1 MSKRVFSAGAPAV
14 LLLTALAGTAAA
26 QNRNAGEIRGTV
38 SDTTAASVPGVSVSI
53 TNVSTGVT
61 QQFTT
66 NAAGVYVAPA
76 VLAGNYTIT
85 FVKEGFRRLVRSG
98 VSLSVQTIT
107 VDAQL
112 EVGQLTQEVSVNAAA
127 PLVQTES
134 AERSTTLQSTTI
146 KQLPLVGR
154 NSYALT
160 GILPGVNVGS
170 GNNAS
175 GDSVGFNGTASY
187 QGNFTIDGG
196 SAVRPTSQNLGTGV
210 PLEAI
215 EEMNFRTSNF
225 GAEYGNGVAVVSIIT
240 KSGTNIYKGSL
251 FEYLQNNAFN
261 ARNFFL
267 PTLPVFRW
275 HQFGGTIG
283 GPIIRDKTFF
293 FFSYQTQRRVDYT
306 GPFLSVPT
314 QAMRNGD
321 FSGMPT
327 LFDPDTLS
335 QINGQRMR
343 QPLAGNRIP
352 ASRIDTVAKNM
363 QEFYALPN
371 LPGTFRNYYAPVRQP
386 VTNHWYNGK
395 VDHNL
400 SSRNRLT
407 GSVMYQDTSRVFNG
421 PMCPVAQGSG
431 SRDCTNYPFKSIDS
445 QITDVWTMSPALI
458 NEIRVAFNRNISRAT
473 PPTLDAGLA
482 QKLGIRNMYS
492 DAFPNVAIG
501 GPVALTSI
509 GSGLVQQLNQNSF
522 VYSDVATWVKG
533 KHIVKAG
540 GEFDRFQVNQAW
552 DNTRPA
558 NLTFNGIYTRNPSD
572 GASRGQGY
580 ADFLFGL
587 PQNWTATKLPLTG
600 ARGSSIQMFVQ
611 DDYKILRNLTLSLG
625 IRWMIQPSW
634 TEHHGRLANFDPGL
648 RNPSTNTPG
657 AIAYG
662 GSLQET
668 NYGGIAPRLGF
679 AWSPSKEWA
688 IRGGYGLFNVMNG
701 ANTFA
706 PNIGLGWTVSG
717 FATSNDNITP
727 IFQLQNGLPNVI
739 VPTDNSR
746 TASLLNGQN
755 LDYLARSTPLTKI
768 HQYQLGFQRQLPGAM
783 VVDVAYVG
791 TKGRSLGFGRDLNQ
805 VPASQLGPGN
815 AQLRRRY
822 PQFANINTRNFD
834 GISNYDSLQVVAR
847 KQFSRGLTFQT
858 TYTLSKALDT
868 GAGSG
873 NGGTTNV
880 GIWQIAESPMLN
892 YALSALDSTHLF
904 NGAMVWE
911 LPVGRNRAWMNRG
924 GLADCIVGGWQLA
937 GIWQVRSGTPFTP
950 VVGTANLSGALSGTW
965 LPNRVGNGTLE
976 NPTIARWFDTSAFVA
991 PAQFTFGNAGR
1002 SIVRGPGFAN
1012 LDMSLSKEF
1021 SLAIVREAM
1030 SLQIR
1035 VDAAN
1040 VLNHPNFGQPNA
1052 GIGAQGAGGI
1062 FSALAPR
1069 SLQLGARL
1077 LF

>member
-1 MSKRVFSAGAPAV
+1 MSKRVFPAGV
-14 LLLTALAGTAAA
+14 TTLLLLTALTGPAAA

-38 SDTTAASVPGVSVSI
+38 MDSTSASVPGVSVSI
-53 TNVSTGVT
+53 TNVDTGVI

-66 NAAGVYVAPA
+66 NGAGVYVAPA

-85 FVKEGFRRLVRSG
+85 FVKDGFRRLVRSG
-98 VSLSVQTIT
+98 VSLGVQTIT

-112 EVGQLTQEVSVNAAA
+112 EVGQLTQEVSVVAAV
-127 PLVQTES
+127 PLVQTEN
-134 AERSTTLQSTTI
+134 AERSSTLQSSTL
-146 KQLPLVGR
+146 KELPLVGR

-160 GILPGVNVGS
+160 GILPGVNIGS

-196 SAVRPTSQNLGTGV
+196 SAVRPTSQNLGTSV
-210 PLEAI
+210 PVEAI

-225 GAEYGNGVAVVSIIT
+225 GAEYGNGVAVISVIT
-240 KSGTNIYKGSL
+240 KSGTNSFRGSL

-261 ARNFFL
+261 ARNYFL
-267 PTLPVFRW
+267 ATVPAYRW
-275 HQFGGTIG
+275 HQYGGTIG
-283 GPIIRDKTFF
+283 GPIKRDRTFF
-293 FFSYQTQRRVDYT
+293 FFSYQAERRVDYT

-327 LFDPDTLS
+327 LYDPATLA
-335 QINGQRMR
+335 QVNGQWTR
-343 QPLAGNRIP
+343 QPLPGNMIPANRID
-352 ASRIDTVAKNM
+352 SVAKNM
-363 QEFYALPN
+363 QAYYALPN
-371 LPGTFRNYYAPVRQP
+371 LPGTFRNYYADIRQP
-386 VTNHWYNGK
+386 VMNHWYNSK
-395 VDHNL
+395 IDHNL
-400 SSRNRLT
+400 SSTNRLT
-407 GSVMYQDTSRVFNG
+407 GSFMFRDTSRIFSG

-445 QITDVWTMSPALI
+445 QVTDVWTVSPSLI
-458 NEIRVAFNRNISRAT
+458 NEFRVAFNRNISRAT
-473 PPTLDAGLA
+473 PPTLDAGFA
-482 QKLGIRNMYS
+482 QKLGLKNMYS
-492 DAFPNVAIG
+492 DAFPNAAIG
-501 GPVALTSI
+501 GPIALTSI
-509 GSGLVQQLNQNSF
+509 GSGLVQKLNQNSF
-522 VYSDVATWVKG
+522 VYSDVLTWVKG

-540 GEFDRFQVNQAW
+540 GEFDRYQVNQAW

-558 NLTFNGIYTRNPSD
+558 NLSFNGIYTRNPAES
-572 GASRGQGY
+572 ATRGQGY

-587 PQNWTATKLPLTG
+587 PQAWNATILPLTG

-611 DDYKILRNLTLSLG
+611 DDYKILPNLTLSFG
-625 IRWMIQPSW
+625 VRWMIQPSW
-634 TEHHGRLANFDPGL
+634 NEQYGRLANFDPAL
-648 RNPSTNTPG
+648 RNPATNTLG
-657 AIAYG
+657 AIGYG

-668 NYGGIAPRLGF
+668 NYSGIAPRVGF
-679 AWSPSKEWA
+679 AWTPRKEWA

-717 FATSNDNITP
+717 FATSNDNMTP
-727 IFQLQNGLPNVI
+727 IFQLQNGLPNVV
-739 VPTDNSR
+739 VPTDSSR

-755 LDYLARSTPLTKI
+755 LDYIERSTPLTKI
-768 HQYQLGFQRQLPGAM
+768 HQYQIGFQRQLPGQM

-815 AQLRRRY
+815 AQLRRQY
-822 PQFANINTRNFD
+822 PQFANINTRYFD
-834 GISNYDSLQVVAR
+834 GISNYDSLQIVAR
-847 KQFSRGLTFQT
+847 KQFSRGVTFQA
-858 TYTLSKALDT
+858 TYTLAKALDT

-873 NGGTTNV
+873 NGGTTNI
-880 GIWQIAESPMLN
+880 GIWQIAASPRLN

-911 LPVGRNRAWMNRG
+911 LPFGKNRAWMNQG
-924 GLADCIVGGWQLA
+924 GLADYVLGGWQLA
-937 GIWQVRSGTPFTP
+937 GVWQVRSGTPVTP

-965 LPNRVGNGTLE
+965 LPNRIASGTLE
-976 NPTIARWFDTSAFVA
+976 NPTISKWFDTSAFVA
-991 PAQFTFGNAGR
+991 PAPFTFGNSGR
-1002 SIVRGPGFAN
+1002 GVVRGPGFVN

-1021 SLAIVREAM
+1021 SLAPIRESM